1 MELTPT
7 ARRLVERAAAQIVR
21 ELSKTPVGKLVL
33 TGAPTAT
40 PWISVEPV
48 LGKEGGVKYI
58 RAGLGMRGTGYEYAG
73 APGLI
78 EAIAKQ
84 DLPRAHRIVEEVIAQ
99 ILISGIVLRQF
110 SAAA

>member
-7 ARRLVERAAAQIVR
+7 ARRLVERAAASIVR
-21 ELSKTPVGKLVL
+21 ELSKTPVGKLQIS
-33 TGAPTAT
+33 GAPTAT

-58 RAGLGMRGTGYEYAG
+58 RAGLGMRGTGYDYAA

-84 DLPRAHRIVEEVIAQ
+84 DLAGAHRIVEEIVAA
-99 ILISGIVLRQF
+99 ILLRRLD
-110 SAAA
+110 AAA